1 MNPLDEGIDVS
12 YDEEY
17 KGSWLLVVVVYS
29 LLVVVYSSYIGS
41 ASGVDPWSLASL
53 ENL

>member
-12 YDEEY
+12 YGEEY
-17 KGSWLLVVVVYS
+17 KGSWLLV
-29 LLVVVYSSYIGS
+29 VVVYSSYIGS